1 MAIVSSRPL
10 TVDNLNSPDSLDPIK
25 PNHLLHMKSNM
36 PLTPPGNFF
45 REDLYGSK
53 RWRRVQFLAEQLW
66 SRWRKEYLHNI
77 IMRQRLHSPKRN
89 LQVGDIVMDVDER
102 LPRGKWRLARVLET
116 VSGLDGLVRRGKISV
131 GDKRL
136 NKKGERSGKLSI
148 LERPVQKLVLL
159 LETS

>member
-1 MAIVSSRPL
+1 M
-10 TVDNLNSPDSLDPIK
+10 
-25 PNHLLHMKSNM
+25 
-36 PLTPPGNFF
+36 
-45 REDLYGSK
+45 
-53 RWRRVQFLAEQLW
+53 
-66 SRWRKEYLHNI
+66 
-77 IMRQRLHSPKRN
+77 HSPKRN